1 MGLDHKPPTAL
12 RVTIGRLFFKKV
24 PSLKLSITFPTSIP
38 EEKASIMSWNDQ
50 VSGQRVWKIV
60 MKIRIYQRKNGL
72 KLEQLKK
79 EVVTD

>member
-50 VSGQRVWKIV
+50 VSG
-60 MKIRIYQRKNGL
+60 
-72 KLEQLKK
+72 
-79 EVVTD
+79 